1 MYEVVVSKQVRKFL
15 LMQDVAIRR
24 RLSSALVTLAENPF
38 LGDVKRLR
46 GQDGLYRKRVGSHRI
61 LYEVKETRSMVLVIK
76 IASRNDVYK
85 RL

>member
-24 RLSSALVTLAENPF
+24 RLSHALVTLAENPF

-46 GQDGLYRKRVGSHRI
+46 GQDGL
-61 LYEVKETRSMVLVIK
+61 
-76 IASRNDVYK
+76 
-85 RL
+85 